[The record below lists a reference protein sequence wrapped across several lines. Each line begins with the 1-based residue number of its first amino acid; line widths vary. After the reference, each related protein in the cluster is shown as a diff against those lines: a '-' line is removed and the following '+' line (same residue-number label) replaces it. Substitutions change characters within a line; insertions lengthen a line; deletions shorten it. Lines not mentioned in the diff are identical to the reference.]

1 MFNYHANLL
10 LKEHQQIRENFLT
23 IKPTKTGISEKNNEE
38 WFSSDNVE
46 LANQYVQ
53 PKNEPLQ
60 MEETSNE
67 IKSFIPS
74 DKGEEKIHTYGIE
87 STKIFHE
94 AADLLTP
101 FYMALDAV
109 KDESLFRSMDDK
121 NVKDNKNT
129 KDIALFTSQ
138 KNNLGISVNKAIKQT
153 DSVSYNSKVFHQ
165 KDETQ
170 WFRGTSVIQLS
181 KTVPEIV
188 FTTEELMSIKDQE
201 NIQKSNLRNTA
212 RRDLFEARVK
222 NYFGQLSVEGMMM
235 IVAAG
240 RKAQNYYH
248 YLTMSSLP
256 FFQELSERF
265 SVLIFY
271 NFIHVF
277 YLLELSVS

>member
-1 MFNYHANLL
+1 M
-10 LKEHQQIRENFLT
+10 KEHKQMQENFLT
-23 IKPTKTGISEKNNEE
+23 NKPTNEGLSNKNKEE
-38 WFSSDNVE
+38 WFSRDNVE
-46 LANQYVQ
+46 LDNHYVP
-53 PKNEPLQ
+53 PKNEPLRLQ
-60 MEETSNE
+60 MEESSHDM
-67 IKSFIPS
+67 KSFIPS
-74 DKGEEKIHTYGIE
+74 EKEDDKFLTYGIE

-109 KDESLFRSMDDK
+109 KDESSCLSMDIK
-121 NVKDNKNT
+121 NEKDINKT
-129 KDIALFTSQ
+129 KDIPLFCPQ
-138 KNNLGISVNKAIKQT
+138 KNNLEISSNKFMEKA
-153 DSVSYNSKVFHQ
+153 DSVSHSSNVCYKKEELQCS
-165 KDETQ
+165 
-170 WFRGTSVIQLS
+170 RGSSVIHLV
-181 KTVPEIV
+181 KTIPEIV
-188 FTTEELMSIKDQE
+188 FTTEELLSIKDQDT
-201 NIQKSNLRNTA
+201 IQKSNLRNTA

-265 SVLIFY
+265 SRLIFY
-271 NFIHVF
+271 NFLHIF